1 MGFIDEKGGRLRVKK
16 WGTAKRVIWRT
27 PPPRFYPSPIPSTAR
42 SSDPPKKQIP
52 SS

>member
-27 PPPRFYPSPIPSTAR
+27 PPPVLPI
-42 SSDPPKKQIP
+42 SDPFNGALKRSTQKANP
-52 SS
+52 

>member
-27 PPPRFYPSPIPSTAR
+27 PPPPVLPI
-42 SSDPPKKQIP
+42 SDPFNGALKRSTQKANP
-52 SS
+52 